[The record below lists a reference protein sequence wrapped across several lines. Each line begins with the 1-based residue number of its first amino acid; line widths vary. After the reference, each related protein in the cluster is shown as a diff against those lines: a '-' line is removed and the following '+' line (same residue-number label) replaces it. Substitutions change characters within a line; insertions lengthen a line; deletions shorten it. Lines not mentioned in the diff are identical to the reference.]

1 MRGRSD
7 EQGEGPS
14 EGQKVSAVEHG
25 EAKSLNAVLKG
36 LGLAYAGLIGAM
48 AALVGPVLAQTI
60 PRPEVLWTGD
70 PPGFK
75 GTRGPNDSVYVYVY
89 PAPAGNNNG
98 SALVICPG
106 GAYAGLAI
114 GHEGHAVAAWANTLG
129 MTAFVLK
136 YRLSAGGY
144 RHPIPMWDV
153 QRALRWAR
161 AHASRWSLDPK
172 RVGVLGFSA
181 GGHLASTAGTHY
193 DLGKTGSAMRD
204 SVDGQSCRPA
214 FQILVYPVITM
225 DLAYTHRQSRDNIL
239 GTNPSQA
246 LVDSL
251 SNEKQVTADTPPA
264 FIVHTRDDGVV
275 PFRNADE
282 FHKACL
288 TKGVKTEFRAYANGP
303 HGFGLADGKSG
314 APNVPAVATW
324 PGFAATWLNS
334 LGVFTPP
341 TALREQTGHRAKS
354 KPAGR
359 TVILRTMAGTD
370 RDAQGR
376 AVDIK

>member
-1 MRGRSD
+1 MGLRVRA
-7 EQGEGPS
+7 E
-14 EGQKVSAVEHG
+14 
-25 EAKSLNAVLKG
+25 KSM
-36 LGLAYAGLIGAM
+36 AGLLS
-48 AALVGPVLAQTI
+48 ALVLLSMGAFAQTQ
-60 PRPEVLWTGD
+60 PRPEILWTGD

-89 PAPAGNNNG
+89 PAPEGKNNG
-98 SALVICPG
+98 SGLVICPG
-106 GAYAGLAI
+106 GAYAGLAMS
-114 GHEGHAVAAWANTLG
+114 HEGHAVAAWANNLG

-161 AHASRWSLDPK
+161 AHAARWKLDAA

-193 DLGKTGSAMRD
+193 DLGKSASEALD
-204 SVDGQSCRPA
+204 SVDRQSCRPA
-214 FQILVYPVITM
+214 FQILIYPVITM

-239 GTNPSQA
+239 GPNPSQA
-246 LVDSL
+246 RADSL
-251 SNEKQVTADTPPA
+251 SNEKQVTTDTPPA
-264 FIVHTRDDGVV
+264 FLVHTRDDNVV
-275 PFRNADE
+275 PYRNADE

-288 TKGVKTEFRAYANGP
+288 AKGVTTEFRSYNSGP
-303 HGFGLADGKSG
+303 HGFGLADGKNG

-324 PGFAATWLNS
+324 PGFAETWLRG

-341 TALREQTGHRAKS
+341 TGLNERVSGKIPNRTGHMAIDAKGRIIETRTRPYPRAHRS
-354 KPAGR
+354 R
-359 TVILRTMAGTD
+359 LLR
-370 RDAQGR
+370 
-376 AVDIK
+376 